1 MKILILLF
9 LYIAFGLQEECCGC
23 SEVREEVGFKESMG
37 KRGAKT
43 HGVAGNSYILQKGK
57 IYVHTCVKWL

>member
-23 SEVREEVGFKESMG
+23 SEVREEVGFKETMG

-43 HGVAGNSYILQKGK
+43 HGVAGNSYITKKL
-57 IYVHTCVKWL
+57 L